1 MNSFRRFLGRDDGEE
16 GQAVVL
22 FAILMLAL
30 LFAVGLAID
39 AGQLYSAKRSE
50 QEAAD
55 AAAFAGAGVLY
66 QQGSGSEAIAA
77 ARSDALTN
85 GYSSGACLLSTQG
98 ACYDAASKTTVTV
111 NWPPVSG
118 SYIGNAMHIEVNITR
133 QVQTSLVPA
142 EAAFNPVR
150 ARGVA
155 GSEPLNN
162 GYALMALDPG
172 NLDRGFWTGNNGS
185 VDLHGGGILVNSTSG
200 NASDNDQSNS
210 CPRSN
215 PPGCFR
221 IESPYGLDVTG
232 QATGHWTDLT
242 PSITVNAGHSQV
254 PDPFAGFPPPPVC
267 NAPCAPA
274 TPVYNSL
281 PGAVGGVTTLDPGI
295 YKVKIKGAGS
305 DVFYLNPGIY
315 IVENGFDTSGN
326 GLVTGSDVFIFNTYS
341 TYPAAPGLSPNCS
354 DVSLT
359 GNGDIT
365 LSATTTGT
373 WKNLLFYQDPACSN
387 DFEIGGN
394 GNFTGT
400 GSIYLPSALFMLDGN
415 NATLSGSQLVARQ
428 VNIQEGNLTINY
440 DPTTTAQPILP
451 RLAE

>member
-1 MNSFRRFLGRDDGEE
+1 MNAIRRFFRGDAGEE

-22 FAILMLAL
+22 FAIMMMAL

-39 AGQLYSAKRSE
+39 AGQLYSAKRAE

-55 AAAFAGAGVLY
+55 AAAFAGAVVLY
-66 QQGSGSEAIAA
+66 QQGTGADAIAA
-77 ARSDALTN
+77 ARTDALTN
-85 GYSSGACLLSTQG
+85 GYSSGTCLLSTPG
-98 ACYDAASKTTVTV
+98 PCYDDATKTTVTV
-111 NWPPVSG
+111 YWPPISG
-118 SYIGNAMHIEVNITR
+118 TYTGNLLHIEVDITR
-133 QVQTSLVPA
+133 QVQTALVPA

-162 GYALMALDPG
+162 GYALMSLGRG
-172 NLDRGFWTGNNGS
+172 NIDRGFWTGDNGS
-185 VDLHGGGILVNSTSG
+185 VDLHGGGILVNSSSS
-200 NASDNDQSNS
+200 NASQNEQNDS
-210 CPRSN
+210 CPHAG
-215 PPGCFR
+215 GCFR
-221 IESPYGLDVTG
+221 IESPYTLDVSG
-232 QATGHWTDLT
+232 QATGHWADLT
-242 PSITVNAGHSQV
+242 PSITVNAGHNQV
-254 PDPFAGFPPPPVC
+254 PDPFSGFPKPPVC
-267 NAPCAPA
+267 TNAATCTV

-281 PGAVGGVTTLDPGI
+281 PSAIAGVTTLNPGI
-295 YKVKIKGAGS
+295 YKVKIKGAGT
-305 DVFYLNPGIY
+305 DVFHLNPGIY

-341 TYPAAPGLSPNCS
+341 TYPAAPGASPSCS

-359 GNGDIT
+359 GNGDVT

-373 WKNLLFYQDPACSN
+373 WKNLLFYQDSSCSN

-394 GNFTGT
+394 GNFDGT

-415 NATLSGSQLVARQ
+415 NATLTGSQLVARQ
-428 VNIQEGNLTINY
+428 VEIQQGNLTINY